1 VGRCGTGRPSRPAQ
15 HSGSPRLDGATMTTD
30 YPQMVDVRFT
40 LSGRAGDGAPL
51 AIPVD
56 HGYALYGAIARVLP
70 WVHGSRSV
78 GIHPVLGQLAGGRRL
93 YVTPRSVLAL
103 RVPAHLVP
111 KVLLLAGQAL
121 DVDGCR
127 LQVGVPMVYALRPAP
142 RLRSRLVTIKGMLT
156 PEAFLDAARAQ
167 LAALGI
173 QGQPVLVPR
182 RTDRPLEPDG
192 RGGRDPW
199 VRRTLRVRD
208 RTVVGYALDVV
219 DLAPDDAIRLQAIGL
234 GGRRRFGCGIFLP
247 LRQQPA

>member
-1 VGRCGTGRPSRPAQ
+1 
-15 HSGSPRLDGATMTTD
+15 MTTSS
-30 YPQMVDVRFT
+30 PQVVDVRFT

-51 AIPVD
+51 ALPVD

-70 WVHGSRSV
+70 WVHGSRLV
-78 GIHPVLGQLAGGRRL
+78 GIHSIVGQLAGGRRL
-93 YVTPRSVLAL
+93 FLTPRSVLAL
-103 RVPAHLVP
+103 RVPAQLVP
-111 KVLLLAGQAL
+111 EVLPLAGQAL

-127 LQVGVPMVYALRPAP
+127 LQIGVPTVCALRPVP

-173 QGQPVLVPR
+173 QGQPALVPR
-182 RTDRPLEPDG
+182 HGDRPLEPDG
-192 RGGRDPW
+192 RGGRGPW

-208 RTVVGYALDVV
+208 RTVVGVAHHVV
-219 DLAPDDAIRLQAIGL
+219 VHAPDDALRLQAIGL

-247 LRQQPA
+247 LR